1 VSGVSK
7 AVPDGWSVQSLEEKV
22 EILSGFPFKSSL
34 FCDDRNRIG
43 LIRIRDLEKQ
53 SLETFY
59 AGDFDEA
66 YVVQKGD
73 ILIGMDGDF
82 NIVKWKARDALL
94 NQRICKVK
102 ASIAGGFHSD
112 FLFYALVDD
121 LESIHAATGATTVK
135 HLSVKDIRGI
145 EKAYPPLPEQQKI
158 ATILSSVDKVI
169 ETTRA
174 QIDKLKDLKTGMM
187 QELLTKGIG
196 HTEFKDSPLG
206 RIPVGWD
213 VLTVSQVCSEI
224 VDCVNKTAP
233 VVDYVT
239 PYKMIRTTNVRDGR
253 IDTTNVRYVTE
264 ETYSTWTRRI
274 DLKPGDLIFTRE
286 APVGECG
293 IIQDARGLFLGQ
305 RTMVY
310 RVNPEMF
317 DNLFLLWSVQSEFW
331 KSQVDDLSGGSTTPH
346 LRVPDCSKIL
356 VKVPPLAEQK
366 VISNA
371 INSVESFLHQRQQKL
386 AEIEQIKKALMQ
398 DLLTGKV
405 RVKVDEPE
413 KESAVA

>member
-1 VSGVSK
+1 
-7 AVPDGWSVQSLEEKV
+7 
-22 EILSGFPFKSSL
+22 
-34 FCDDRNRIG
+34 
-43 LIRIRDLEKQ
+43 
-53 SLETFY
+53 
-59 AGDFDEA
+59 
-66 YVVQKGD
+66 
-73 ILIGMDGDF
+73 
-82 NIVKWKARDALL
+82 
-94 NQRICKVK
+94 
-102 ASIAGGFHSD
+102 
-112 FLFYALVDD
+112 
-121 LESIHAATGATTVK
+121 
-135 HLSVKDIRGI
+135 
-145 EKAYPPLPEQQKI
+145 
-158 ATILSSVDKVI
+158 
-169 ETTRA
+169 
-174 QIDKLKDLKTGMM
+174 
-187 QELLTKGIG
+187 
-196 HTEFKDSPLG
+196 
-206 RIPVGWD
+206 
-213 VLTVSQVCSEI
+213 
-224 VDCVNKTAP
+224 
-233 VVDYVT
+233 
-239 PYKMIRTTNVRDGR
+239 
-253 IDTTNVRYVTE
+253 
-264 ETYSTWTRRI
+264 
-274 DLKPGDLIFTRE
+274 LIFTRE